1 MAEESL
7 RVFQCGALF
16 NFDSKVG
23 TVVPVIEMG
32 NPGCQKI
39 DNAPEFTESVS
50 GELGFP
56 IQMYLCSNVLVN
68 PINIICKGKEKTR
81 ERQRQRIL

>member
-1 MAEESL
+1 METAEESL

-16 NFDSKVG
+16 SLDSKVG

-39 DNAPEFTESVS
+39 DNAPEFTVS
-50 GELGFP
+50 KWRTG
-56 IQMYLCSNVLVN
+56 ISNPDVSL
-68 PINIICKGKEKTR
+68 
-81 ERQRQRIL
+81 L